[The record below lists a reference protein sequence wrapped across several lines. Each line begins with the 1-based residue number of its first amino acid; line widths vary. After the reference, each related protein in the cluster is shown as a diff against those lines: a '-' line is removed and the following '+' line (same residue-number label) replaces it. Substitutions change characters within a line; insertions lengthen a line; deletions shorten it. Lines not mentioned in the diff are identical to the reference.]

1 VKNPFLYSMTYKN
14 VKNIAI
20 FSIVALFALVSFELS
35 NAFAEESR
43 EYKMISDVTPVL
55 TFTFRDGVETHS
67 FPVFEMGENFA
78 DNSGAS
84 FSVEGTVTSSP
95 LLHNAMDEAYKYRFS
110 NSAFDYHFKYF
121 DVDVD
126 FVKEDTSIMIL
137 DYNNCRINNYQVET
151 IDSNDWES
159 YFKEVGFAIVDK
171 IDFVCSG
178 VNSDYDVKITPND
191 SFTDYGDSGFNF
203 ANDVKTSV
211 TLMFENG
218 AEKIEFP
225 VFNLVSGYEDSS
237 ENVVAEFQV
246 EGILDYYP
254 LLFSAIDKSRQVY
267 GLSVSSNV
275 DFDALVEF
283 SNSESVLRG
292 FDFKDCRISDARIIT
307 QTDKEEGYTGKSGFA
322 LVLQSTFT
330 CSGINPINMYYEE
343 LQGDAPIWKTTHIL
357 NDYLEPIQ
365 NTDKGLSAIATFTFA
380 DGVEKI
386 EFSMFKQS
394 NVLTV
399 TEDTGSD
406 SITRKATYPTIELR
420 GIVGD
425 YPMLYNNVDN
435 TLNIQGVN
443 GVSSEVLVDI
453 DVDLVS
459 GEEVI
464 RGFNFVNCRA
474 IDYTVSTDTDHEESY
489 VKNKFALEN
498 IFDFECQGY
507 HPNNPVYDA
516 MFDVEKANTPSTFDL
531 RNTDQWGPN
540 FTVRE

>member
-1 VKNPFLYSMTYKN
+1 MTYKN
-14 VKNIAI
+14 VKNITI
-20 FSIVALFALVSFELS
+20 PSIVAILFVTMISIS
-35 NAFAEESR
+35 DVYAEESR
-43 EYKMISDVTPVL
+43 EYNVIGDITPIL
-55 TFTFRDGVETHS
+55 TFTFRDGIETYE

-78 DNSGAS
+78 DNSGTS
-84 FSVEGTVTSSP
+84 FSVEGTVTHSP
-95 LLHNAMDEAYKYRFS
+95 LLHQAMDKAYQYRLS
-110 NSAFDYHFKYF
+110 NGAFDYQFKYF

-126 FVKEDTSIMIL
+126 FVKEDKSIIIL

-151 IDSNDWES
+151 IDSNDYES

-178 VNSDYDVKITPND
+178 VNSDNDVKITSND
-191 SFTDYGDSGFNF
+191 SFTDYGESGFNF
-203 ANDVKTSV
+203 ANDMKTSV

-225 VFNLVSGYEDSS
+225 VFNLVSGYGDSS
-237 ENVVAEFQV
+237 ENVVVEFQV

-254 LLFSAIDKSRQVY
+254 LLFNAIDKSRQVS

-283 SNSESVLRG
+283 SNGESVLRG

-307 QTDKEEGYTGKSGFA
+307 HTDKEEGFTGKSGFA

-330 CSGINPINMYYEE
+330 CFGINPINMYYEE
-343 LQGDAPIWKTTHIL
+343 LRGDAPVWKTTHIS
-357 NDYLEPIQ
+357 NDYVEPIQ
-365 NTDKGLSAIATFTFA
+365 NTDKGLSAITTFTFA
-380 DGVEKI
+380 DGTETI

-394 NVLTV
+394 DVLTV
-399 TEDTGSD
+399 TEDTGSG
-406 SITRKATYPTIELR
+406 SITGKATSPTIELR

-425 YPMLYNNVDN
+425 YPMLYNNVDD
-435 TLNIQGVN
+435 TLKIQGVAGAN
-443 GVSSEVLVDI
+443 SEILVDI

-474 IDYTVSTDTDHEESY
+474 IDYTVSTDTNSEESY

-507 HPNNPVYDA
+507 HPNNPLYDA